1 MGAIAR
7 FLIAL
12 ERLARRQGLKIEDA
26 YKFAKQEFGEITPL
40 LRKQIQNVFEKIKK
54 PVVGKPGKKEGT
66 VLPMV
71 KEGTK
76 KAEGIETLD
85 DKGLT
90 DSPLNDLKRIIE
102 DSGGTAKTKD
112 EVLRDEMLKDPQ
124 TKKLDEL
131 MNFFRQEIEKADAP
145 KLDSKE
151 NIQLGIEK
159 LRNPNRPG
167 GPLDP
172 AIGVTRTLA
181 RRILEKRNIEIGKKD
196 PIDVFDE
203 IFGEIIVDVKD
214 LAEDIIEA
222 EQMGRNLKP
231 MDDLLEIEGF
241 FDMEIPKDPRRGVP
255 VEETIKRLEKDLKE
269 KEILE
274 DFDPTFRKPNAE
286 GGLTR
291 TSYAMGKGPVLPS
304 DEDPINPFGPK
315 PTGPVLPDKSMM
327 AGSDRYQKIL
337 QEIIAEM
344 EASLGR
350 ELTNEEYDL
359 AGNLAYDKLGEYST
373 GGRVQAA
380 SGGLADILKV

>member
-172 AIGVTRTLA
+172 VTGVTRTLA
-181 RRILEKRNIEIGKKD
+181 RRILEKRNIEIGKRD

-214 LAEDIIEA
+214 LAEEMIEA
-222 EQMGRNLKP
+222 
-231 MDDLLEIEGF
+231 D
-241 FDMEIPKDPRRGVP
+241 
-255 VEETIKRLEKDLKE
+255 
-269 KEILE
+269 
-274 DFDPTFRKPNAE
+274 
-286 GGLTR
+286 
-291 TSYAMGKGPVLPS
+291 
-304 DEDPINPFGPK
+304 
-315 PTGPVLPDKSMM
+315 
-327 AGSDRYQKIL
+327 
-337 QEIIAEM
+337 
-344 EASLGR
+344 
-350 ELTNEEYDL
+350 
-359 AGNLAYDKLGEYST
+359 
-373 GGRVQAA
+373 
-380 SGGLADILKV
+380 